1 MSKQSIKKMR
11 SACLHVLDDKD
22 MKYESAE
29 KYKKAE
35 VVKKFTGQQ
44 LAQIVEKYGEVV
56 EVE

>member
-1 MSKQSIKKMR
+1 MK

-35 VVKKFTGQQ
+35 VVKNFKGQQ
-44 LAQIVEKYGEVV
+44 LAQIVEKYADVV
-56 EVE
+56 ELG